1 MAVLLVEQSVQF
13 ALEVSQRAYVLE
25 SGKIVLE
32 GKAGELLSS
41 EHIKKFYLAI

>member
-1 MAVLLVEQSVQF
+1 VVILRVEQSVQF
-13 ALEVSQRAYVLE
+13 ALEISHRAYVLE

-32 GKAGELLSS
+32 GKPGELLRS